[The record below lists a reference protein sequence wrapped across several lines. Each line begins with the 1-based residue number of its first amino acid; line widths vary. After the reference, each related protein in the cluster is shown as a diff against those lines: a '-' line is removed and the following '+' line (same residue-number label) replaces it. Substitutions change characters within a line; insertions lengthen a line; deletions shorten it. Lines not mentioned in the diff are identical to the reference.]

1 MRFKT
6 LIIFGLL
13 FSLQGFASEK
23 CHRLIQKYFNKSMDV
38 RLGLRDTLDQKKFK
52 SLGMEFEGV
61 VVQNLTYFQISEQ
74 VQKALKDLGL
84 DAQIKEIGEFNDHY
98 EIQYYSGGELKKVS
112 VLTDGSLIST
122 TLGYPVEIT
131 SPIMRNTT
139 EVWQYLSLIQMLGR
153 RIDLRA
159 EEDFGGIHVH
169 YGAKDLTTEQLSHI
183 LKVFYV
189 AEHKIIE
196 KFEVKETR
204 QISQMNN
211 VPNAIH
217 ILSTHYKKGTLVKD
231 IFDEVPLDRT
241 LIAYKPETMTIEL
254 RIFNSNFLSDEHF
267 ANIDFSVNLLD
278 DLLKNK
284 DNIEDVSKEYRE
296 AALEKGFDFS
306 SLSKGYHINQDIEE
320 SYQAQDPYLAQFM
333 ALKNGEEDK

>member
-6 LIIFGLL
+6 LIILGLL
-13 FSLQGFASEK
+13 FSLQGLASEK

-38 RLGLRDTLDQKKFK
+38 RLGLRDTLDQKKFE

-61 VVQNLTYFQISEQ
+61 VIQDLNYFQISEHI
-74 VQKALKDLGL
+74 QKALKDMGL

-98 EIQYYSGGELKKVS
+98 EIQYYSGSELKKVS
-112 VLTDGSLIST
+112 VLTDGSLINT
-122 TLGYPVEIT
+122 TFGYPVEIT
-131 SPIMRNTT
+131 SPIMRNTK

-159 EEDFGGIHVH
+159 EEEFGGIHVH

-189 AEHKIIE
+189 AEKKIIE
-196 KFEVKETR
+196 KFEVKDTR
-204 QISQMNN
+204 QISAMNN
-211 VPNAIH
+211 TPNIIH
-217 ILSTHYKKGTLVKD
+217 ILTTNYKKGTLVKD
-231 IFDEVPLDRT
+231 IVDEVPLDRT

-278 DLLKNK
+278 ELLKNK
-284 DNIEDVSKEYRE
+284 DNIDEISKEYTQ
-296 AALEKGFDFS
+296 AALEKGFDFD
-306 SLSKGYHINQDIEE
+306 SLLRGYHINQDVEE
-320 SYQAQDPYLAQFM
+320 SYMEEDPYLTQFM
-333 ALKNGEEDK
+333 SLKNGEED